1 MPRFLGFSCLPCPS
15 VWTHPVAGTGIHQ
28 CLKEPTDSELMVFLF
43 LAALTAVVIQ
53 LGMYSLDYCHL
64 ADPKV
69 DHCVHQV
76 AKRTI
81 DL

>member
-1 MPRFLGFSCLPCPS
+1 
-15 VWTHPVAGTGIHQ
+15 
-28 CLKEPTDSELMVFLF
+28 MVFLF

-53 LGMYSLDYCHL
+53 LGTYSLDYCHL

-69 DHCVHQV
+69 DHCVHQA